1 MILPFARVIATPPFL
16 SLPLSCPVS
25 GLSHA
30 ETDLSAANK
39 GPSGTDFTHL
49 VLSNP
54 QGPKI
59 TLYVRTPSKLPSE
72 FREAA
77 DPTRLRIIVGEL
89 DDQATLETALTDPT
103 TPIDAVVS
111 FLGPYASLKAF
122 LLRTRSSPLADMFPT
137 ILAAMKHAEVRR
149 ILAISSPAWL
159 VQAEGDDKGDHH
171 PSGYSDQMSWGWW
184 LAMRFVAFILPQ
196 GSVEMEQIGRRV
208 ADEGMHGGWGLKWT
222 VFRIPR
228 LNNGPEDLEVSAGY
242 LGQDFD
248 GTKELSRKSMA
259 RWLVGEL
266 EAGDWIDKAPVV
278 SNRRA

>member
-1 MILPFARVIATPPFL
+1 M
-16 SLPLSCPVS
+16 SCI
-25 GLSHA
+25 SHT
-30 ETDLSAANK
+30 ETDLSATNK
-39 GPSGTDFTHL
+39 GPSGTDFTNL

-77 DPTRLRIIVGEL
+77 APTRLRIIVGEL

-103 TPIDAVVS
+103 TPIDVVVS

-122 LLRTRSSPLADMFPT
+122 LLRTRSSPLADTFPT
-137 ILAAMKHAEVRR
+137 ILAAMKHAGVGR

-159 VQAEGDDKGDHH
+159 VQAERGDDDNNNNKGDHH
-171 PSGYSDQMSWGWW
+171 LSRDSDQMSWGWW

-228 LNNGPEDLEVSAGY
+228 LNNGAEDLEVSAGY
-242 LGQDFD
+242 LGRDFD

-266 EAGDWIDKAPVV
+266 DAGEWIDKAPVV

>member
-1 MILPFARVIATPPFL
+1 V
-16 SLPLSCPVS
+16 V
-25 GLSHA
+25 
-30 ETDLSAANK
+30 
-39 GPSGTDFTHL
+39 
-49 VLSNP
+49 
-54 QGPKI
+54 
-59 TLYVRTPSKLPSE
+59 
-72 FREAA
+72 
-77 DPTRLRIIVGEL
+77 VGEL
-89 DDQATLETALTDPT
+89 NDQAMLETALTDPV
-103 TPIDAVVS
+103 TPVDAVVS

-137 ILAAMKHAEVRR
+137 ILAAMKQVGVKR

-159 VQAEGDDKGDHH
+159 VQAEGGKGDERDHGEH
-171 PSGYSDQMSWGWW
+171 SDQMSWGWW
-184 LAMRFVAFILPQ
+184 LAMRFVAFLLPQ

-208 ADEGMHGGWGLKWT
+208 AEEGMNGGWGLKWT

-242 LGQDFD
+242 LGQAFD

-278 SNRRA
+278 SNRP